1 MRFSGL
7 LIIIGALLQMP
18 TAGRAKTIDVLA
30 IEYPP
35 FTTSKESSDGI
46 AFELLRKAALSDDIT
61 WRAVYAPP
69 GRAAAIIR
77 SGEWCA
83 SFYPVVE
90 SIKSQSIVLSKSKV
104 SIGLVRLAEENT
116 FSWQSLHEL
125 AGRSVALLRTKEDSA
140 FAQQFTDAG
149 FDVVFVENIVTGIRL
164 VKMRR
169 VDYSLSDNLSF
180 AQQNDEE
187 LQFSKSS
194 LVVTP
199 VTLYLNPNCNF
210 TRFFN

>member
-1 MRFSGL
+1 MS
-7 LIIIGALLQMP
+7 
-18 TAGRAKTIDVLA
+18 T
-30 IEYPP
+30 
-35 FTTSKESSDGI
+35 
-46 AFELLRKAALSDDIT
+46 LSDQD
-61 WRAVYAPP
+61 
-69 GRAAAIIR
+69 
-77 SGEWCA
+77 
-83 SFYPVVE
+83 
-90 SIKSQSIVLSKSKV
+90 
-104 SIGLVRLAEENT
+104 
-116 FSWQSLHEL
+116 H
-125 AGRSVALLRTKEDSA
+125 SA

-149 FDVVFVENIVTGIRL
+149 FDVVFVENILTGIRL
-164 VKMRR
+164 VKMGR